1 MRQDGLQYPVDP
13 QELGEFWEKV
23 HGMAREQFGTC
34 DEGKIN
40 KVKVILIDR
49 SRFEAFHYFPIPY
62 SDPARVTTEV
72 EYDKITDT
80 LLSNLRMAT
89 EALTTHIQC
98 KKYHRFTGDK
108 KKQEAN
114 NGGSKLSGSQS

>member
-13 QELGEFWEKV
+13 KELAEFWEKV
-23 HGMAREQFGTC
+23 YQMAREQFGTD
-34 DEGKIN
+34 DEGKTS

-49 SRFEAFHYFPIPY
+49 SRYEPFHYFPIPY

-72 EYDKITDT
+72 EYDKITET
-80 LLSNLRMAT
+80 LLTNLKMAT
-89 EALTTHIQC
+89 DALNTHISC
-98 KKYHRFTGDK
+98 KKYHKFTGDK

-114 NGGSKLSGSQS
+114 NGGSKLPGSKS